1 MISGENRTMDV
12 FAAARSLNQKAAR
25 EHWHHIVDPTL
36 AFSDASYDQLL
47 NLWRTKAG
55 NRKMP
60 RRSEITPRDLKD
72 VLRHLLISE
81 RVSMDP
87 SQYRWKLI
95 GTSLTSILGEHTG
108 KTFEESIPPEH
119 VSRWNRCGDMI
130 LDGGQ
135 PLRFLGRVHING
147 RDYLDA
153 ENLFVPLA
161 NDNDIATFGMGLC
174 RYMPRRNEDETSWE
188 NQLASIPGGLL

>member
-1 MISGENRTMDV
+1 MDV
-12 FAAARSLNQKAAR
+12 FAAARSLNQRAAR

-36 AFSDASYDQLL
+36 SFSDSIYDPLL

-60 RRSEITPRDLKD
+60 RRSEMTPRDLKD

-81 RVSMDP
+81 RIAMNP

-95 GTSLTSILGEHTG
+95 GTSLTGILGEHTG
-108 KTFEESIPPEH
+108 KTFEESIPREH
-119 VSRWNRCGDMI
+119 LARWVQCGDMI

-135 PLRFLGRVHING
+135 PLRFLGRVHVNG
-147 RDYLDA
+147 REYLDA

-161 NDNDIATFGMGLC
+161 NDNDVPTFGMGLC
-174 RYMPRRNEDETSWE
+174 RYMPRRTEDESDWE

>member
-1 MISGENRTMDV
+1 MDV

-36 AFSDASYDQLL
+36 SFSDATYNPLL
-47 NLWRTKAG
+47 NLWRAKTG
-55 NRKMP
+55 NRQMP
-60 RRSEITPRDLKD
+60 RRSELTPRDLKD

-81 RVSMDP
+81 RIAMNP

-95 GTSLTSILGEHTG
+95 GTSLTGILGEHTG

-119 VSRWNRCGDMI
+119 LARWVECGDMI

-135 PLRFLGRVHING
+135 PLRFLGRVHMNG

-161 NDNDIATFGMGLC
+161 NDNDVPTYGMGLC
-174 RYMPRRNEDETSWE
+174 RYMPRRNEDESDWE
-188 NQLASIPGGLL
+188 NLLASIPGGLL